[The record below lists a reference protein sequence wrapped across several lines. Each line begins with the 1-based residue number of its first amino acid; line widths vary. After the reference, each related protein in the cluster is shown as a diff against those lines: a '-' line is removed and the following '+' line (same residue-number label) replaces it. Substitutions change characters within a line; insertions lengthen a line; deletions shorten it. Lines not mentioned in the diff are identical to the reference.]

1 LTNGFYLKITQ
12 LNTLLNYLLWLF
24 LPDETTRKMLVYP
37 PKTLVDFRAACFC
50 HRKLVDIGYVC
61 SVCLSVFCSFTP
73 ICSTCNSNFQIDL
86 KMLKKASILK
96 HSKQR
101 SNTSETPFL
110 KAQNSEDYQRLTSQ
124 FKETSLSSNSLA
136 INEKSGLN
144 ETSQKKLT
152 TKIISANTSVQT
164 KQARK
169 EDLNDSLDM
178 LE

>member
-1 LTNGFYLKITQ
+1 
-12 LNTLLNYLLWLF
+12 LLWLF
-24 LPDETTRKMLVYP
+24 LPDESTRKMLVYP
-37 PKTLVDFRAACFC
+37 PKTHVDFRAACFC

-96 HSKQR
+96 NSSLTKQR
-101 SNTSETPFL
+101 TNSSEAPFS
-110 KAQNSEDYQRLTSQ
+110 KSQNPDDYQRLTSQ
-124 FKETSLSSNSLA
+124 FKDTSLSSPAVVN
-136 INEKSGLN
+136 NESPASN
-144 ETSQKKLT
+144 ESQLSRQQQSSVPQKMNA
-152 TKIISANTSVQT
+152 KIITVNTSIQP

-169 EDLNDSLDM
+169 DDLNDSLDM